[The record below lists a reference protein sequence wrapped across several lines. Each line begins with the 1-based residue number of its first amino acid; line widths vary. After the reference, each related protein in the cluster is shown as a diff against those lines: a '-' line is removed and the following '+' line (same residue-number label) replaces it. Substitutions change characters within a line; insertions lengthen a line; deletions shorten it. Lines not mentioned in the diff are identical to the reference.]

1 VVSQGRD
8 RTPVDRTSVDR
19 TSVETDTRDLARG
32 AGVNYLGSV
41 ARIAPR
47 AIFLVMAGR
56 LYGQEGFGAYTFG
69 ITVVETAAAIALFGM
84 KRSLFR
90 FMSEATARGETVHRP
105 IANGIAFTVTAGL
118 MLTLLVGF
126 GGGALATAFGLGTA
140 VRPLLVLTL
149 AIPMIVLSDILLV
162 AIRFTRQMRFE
173 VYARSLIEPIVLTV
187 ALMVVY
193 WAGARELGLAVAYVT
208 SLLAAVVAS
217 ALFFVRVF
225 SLPECLRVRLRWG
238 EIRHLAAFSGPTAG
252 YEFFL
257 MLADKA
263 DIFLVSYFAPVS
275 TVGIYGMARQF
286 STITKKLR
294 AGFDRILPPVFSES
308 IAANDLGRANQQL
321 AMVARWIMT
330 AELLVVLLFVFFGE
344 AILGFVDAGFVAA
357 ATVVVLLMIGDAF
370 HGSLGVSELPFVYL
384 RPPANI
390 PFGVL
395 MLALTTGLGA
405 FLIRGF
411 GAEGAA
417 MAVLVTAV
425 VVNGIRMLAS
435 RWMFGLSVVQANILK
450 PLAAA
455 GVAAGVVWVFR
466 WMVGGV
472 PVVGSLVGLPLLF
485 VTYGG
490 MLYLLGLEPEDRS
503 QVGRLLARFK

>member
-1 VVSQGRD
+1 MGGKPSS
-8 RTPVDRTSVDR
+8 RTSA
-19 TSVETDTRDLARG
+19 ETDTRDLARG
-32 AGVNYLGSV
+32 AGVNYLGSI

-47 AIFLVMAGR
+47 AFFLVLAGR

-90 FMSEATARGETVHRP
+90 FMSEATARGETVHRS
-105 IANGIAFTVTAGL
+105 IANGIAFAVSAGFA
-118 MLTLLVGF
+118 LTLLVAF
-126 GGGALATAFGLGTA
+126 GGGALAQAFGLSSA

-149 AIPMIVLSDILLV
+149 AIPMIVTSDILLV
-162 AIRFTRQMRFE
+162 AIRYTRQMRWE
-173 VYARSLIEPIVLTV
+173 VYARSLIEPILLT
-187 ALMVVY
+187 ASLIVVY
-193 WAGARELGLAVAYVT
+193 FAGIREMGLAVAYVM
-208 SLLAAVVAS
+208 SLLGAAVAS
-217 ALFFVRVF
+217 ILFFVRVF
-225 SLPECLRVRLRWG
+225 SLPTCLRVELRWS
-238 EIRHLAAFSGPTAG
+238 EIRQLASFTGPTAG

-263 DIFLVSYFAPVS
+263 DIFLVSYFGSVG

-308 IAANDLGRANQQL
+308 VAANDLARGNQQL

-357 ATVVVLLMIGDAF
+357 AGVVVLLMIGDAF
-370 HGSLGVSELPFVYL
+370 NGSLGVSELPFVYL
-384 RPPANI
+384 RPAANI
-390 PFGVL
+390 PFGAA
-395 MLALTTGLGA
+395 MLIVTTGLGA
-405 FLIRGF
+405 FLIRDF

-425 VVNGIRMLAS
+425 VVNVARMSAS
-435 RWMFGLSVVQANILK
+435 RWMFGLSVVQPNLLK
-450 PLAAA
+450 PIGAALIT
-455 GVAAGVVWVFR
+455 GGVVWGFLV
-466 WMVGGV
+466 VAGGM
-472 PVVGSLVGLPLLF
+472 PVIGRLVALPLLLA
-485 VTYGG
+485 TYLGV
-490 MLYLLGLEPEDRS
+490 LYSLGLEPEDRA
-503 QVGRLLARFK
+503 QIGRLLARFR